1 MGDVRVPN
9 CWQLGD
15 AVVCRGGGAVGIIIE
30 LIQYG
35 DMGDMAVV
43 YWPSGVDNVSCGSL
57 FPAFR

>member
-15 AVVCRGGGAVGIIIE
+15 AGVARGGGVVGIIID
-30 LIQYG
+30 LIHYG
-35 DMGDMAVV
+35 DMGDMAIV
-43 YWPSGVDNVSCGSL
+43 YWPSGVDNVSCSSL